1 MNSAIN
7 YYSAAQRH
15 SDAIRDARRNPP
27 IAAEPTHEPAE
38 RVHRRGL
45 LSLVARRK
53 ALQPALSR
61 H

>member
-7 YYSAAQRH
+7 YYSAAARQ
-15 SDAIRDARRNPP
+15 SDAIREARRNPP
-27 IAAEPTHEPAE
+27 IAAAAVHEPAE
-38 RVHRRGL
+38 RAHRRSL
-45 LSLVARRK
+45 LSRVARRK